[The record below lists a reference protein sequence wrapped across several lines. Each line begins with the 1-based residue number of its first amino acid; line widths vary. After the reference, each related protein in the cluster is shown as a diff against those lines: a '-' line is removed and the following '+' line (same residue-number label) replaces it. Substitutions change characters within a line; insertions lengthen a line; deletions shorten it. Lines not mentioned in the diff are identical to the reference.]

1 MIMLLARPHGG
12 ATVSVESRAQLA
24 TVSDSGRYRGSS
36 IMTIIDQAPPTS
48 YGQGPARI
56 ANLVLAL
63 LDLVHSL
70 RQFRLLLMTVDG
82 RRRVLIVGGSARA
95 RAAQRRALEQEH
107 DVLEASSFAEA
118 LTLLATG
125 VFDAVVADEEMGA
138 VDSGAFLL
146 AEVRDRWPFVR
157 RILCTKRIAEL
168 ESRLEAGVAHRLLA
182 TPVERTVLLSS
193 VR

>member
-1 MIMLLARPHGG
+1 
-12 ATVSVESRAQLA
+12 
-24 TVSDSGRYRGSS
+24 
-36 IMTIIDQAPPTS
+36 MTTIDQAPPTS

-63 LDLVHSL
+63 SGLVHSL
-70 RQFRLLLMTVDG
+70 RQFRLLLMTVDD
-82 RRRVLIVGGSARA
+82 RLRVLVVGGSARTRSA
-95 RAAQRRALEQEH
+95 HRRALEQEH
-107 DVLEASSFAEA
+107 DVFEASTFAEA

-125 VFDAVVADEEMGA
+125 VFDAVVADEELGA

-157 RILCTKRIAEL
+157 RILCSRRVAEL
-168 ESRLEAGVAHRLLA
+168 ASRLEAGVAHRLLA
-182 TPVERTVLLSS
+182 APVERAALLAS